1 MSGRKRTNHTI
12 IAKNVK
18 WYENIRRSSKMHSGN
33 ILKET
38 TKRLFV
44 IKRGNRIKMAER
56 MAACL
61 AAGIF
66 FILSANVVSA
76 AVSGKLN
83 ILPSWFKND
92 ASNSE
97 FVSKVEEEGDNE
109 EVHPGRYVPVQDEA
123 GKKYYIKW
131 NYAHGTEGTMEGVYL
146 VDEEEGTGILENSP
160 EALAREIVFNDGNYT
175 YSLVGNLS
183 FLSFDISIIL
193 LRFTEFLEQLLRNG
207 KSEDDSKHDG
217 TGKLKGLD
225 GLGSG
230 VSTSGVKQKICRII
244 DAGSGNQ
251 REDSCYQIDGGR
263 NPPDNR
269 KGSGKNS

>member
-18 WYENIRRSSKMHSGN
+18 WYENIRRSS
-33 ILKET
+33 
-38 TKRLFV
+38 
-44 IKRGNRIKMAER
+44 
-56 MAACL
+56 
-61 AAGIF
+61 
-66 FILSANVVSA
+66 VVSA

-97 FVSKVEEEGDNE
+97 FVFKVEEEGYNE

-160 EALAREIVFNDGNYT
+160 EALY
-175 YSLVGNLS
+175 L
-183 FLSFDISIIL
+183 
-193 LRFTEFLEQLLRNG
+193 
-207 KSEDDSKHDG
+207 
-217 TGKLKGLD
+217 
-225 GLGSG
+225 
-230 VSTSGVKQKICRII
+230 
-244 DAGSGNQ
+244 
-251 REDSCYQIDGGR
+251 
-263 NPPDNR
+263 
-269 KGSGKNS
+269 